1 MHKNKLPHDTLLKG
15 MMPRER
21 DWLKWI
27 LMEDQKNLGFQ
38 SIFLTLCDVIFMIQF
53 KKTHL
58 VVSYLTVTLRI
69 MSNNHRSVSSIG

>member
-27 LMEDQKNLGFQ
+27 FNGRSEELRFPEH
-38 SIFLTLCDVIFMIQF
+38 IFNAL
-53 KKTHL
+53 
-58 VVSYLTVTLRI
+58 
-69 MSNNHRSVSSIG
+69 